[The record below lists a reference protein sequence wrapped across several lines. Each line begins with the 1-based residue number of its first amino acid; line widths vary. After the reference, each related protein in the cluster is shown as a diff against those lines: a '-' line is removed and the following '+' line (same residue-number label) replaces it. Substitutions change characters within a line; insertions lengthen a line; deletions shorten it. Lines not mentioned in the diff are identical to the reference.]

1 LADQERQ
8 GSFHNISGGGAVHL
22 VDVYAQNAVRE
33 IIQNARIIISNERGR
48 YTLPSEF
55 VDQLVMDCERWV
67 LANGP
72 TEAERAVCGR
82 ITEFLDQRKRFK
94 HEDDE
99 RKVKKSLERSTIQA
113 SGPPSR

>member
-1 LADQERQ
+1 MADQERQ

-48 YTLPSEF
+48 FALPSDF
-55 VDQLVMDCERWV
+55 VDHLVMDCERWV

-72 TEAERAVCGR
+72 TDAERAVCGR
-82 ITEFLDQRKRFK
+82 INEFLDQRKRLK
-94 HEDDE
+94 HADDE
-99 RKVKKSLERSTIQA
+99 RKVKKSLERPTLKA
-113 SGPPSR
+113 SGNPNW